1 MNLGGGRSLYSEIFE
16 NQFPALASMHP
27 NQTGDVIHNPPL
39 RAGRTPRIEEPC
51 RFKKNPDPASPIT
64 DSGIARIDVS
74 DFHSKLTEYTTPSP
88 LLFRPQLSR
97 R

>member
-1 MNLGGGRSLYSEIFE
+1 MIRHYAREGRRASKNLVFSGS
-16 NQFPALASMHP
+16 
-27 NQTGDVIHNPPL
+27 
-39 RAGRTPRIEEPC
+39 TPIPR
-51 RFKKNPDPASPIT
+51 SPIT